1 MSSPDSDLVGAWFR
15 YQADQEE
22 KGTEDAYWWAVSD
35 LQDIFFD
42 DADRA
47 LRITVELA
55 RESHTDW
62 QTVMIGCRILEDLL
76 RENPDRH
83 LPLLESEVHSN
94 PKLIAAA
101 AHVWA
106 SEPIHARLDEILRSR
121 YGHERR

>member
-1 MSSPDSDLVGAWFR
+1 MNSPDSDLVAAWLR

-22 KGTEDAYWWAVSD
+22 KGTEDPDWWAVSD

-47 LRITVELA
+47 WRITVELA
-55 RESHTDW
+55 RESHADW
-62 QTVMIGCRILEDLL
+62 QTVMIGCSILEDLL
-76 RENPDRH
+76 RENPDRY
-83 LPLLESEVHSN
+83 LPLLESEGHSN

-106 SEPIHARLDEILRSR
+106 SEPIHARLDAILRR